1 MKKAVIFDMDGL
13 MIDSEK
19 LTYKVYDQVIRK
31 MGYDYSEEFYK
42 LALGMARAQEELLYF
57 DVYGDD
63 FPMDDFWDQTHA
75 IIDEILFT
83 KVPLKEGIIEL
94 LAYLKKH
101 NYKTMVATSSQR
113 HRVDKILEA
122 GKLTDYFDDVICGDE
137 VEHSKPDPEIF
148 LRACQKLNVET
159 KEALVLEDSEA
170 GILAAYNANI
180 DVICIP
186 DMKYPGL
193 AYADKTIKIYS
204 TLHEVIPYL
213 EKEREE

>member
-94 LAYLKKH
+94 LEYLKKH

-122 GKLTDYFDDVICGDE
+122 GKLTNYFDDVICGDE
-137 VEHSKPDPEIF
+137 VSHSKPDPEIF
-148 LRACQKLNVET
+148 LSACQKLNVET

-193 AYADKTIKIYS
+193 AYADKAIKIYS
-204 TLHEVIPYL
+204 SLHEVIPYL